1 MHFKNN
7 IIKAIT
13 LIVIALI
20 CSSFKIS
27 YWEFD
32 KDSRVT
38 VYNSISNIFNSEKF
52 NLKAID
58 DVFYSISE
66 HDSILGYLAVTDA
79 PSKFHRFDYYIIFN
93 NDAEILVNDSHGDMQ
108 NLNHQELDPRVI
120 YIQGNKKPYGMVQGL
135 DNSYDA
141 AIFIGYH
148 ARAGTPK
155 GFLAHTGSGAVKE
168 LRLNGQEVGEGGLNT
183 YFSGEMNVPVIL
195 ASGDDIFTKQFGKL
209 VDCELVITKHAVT
222 AQVARLKH
230 GTIVEKEL
238 FDATTQALKTIGNKK
253 SIKLKNPVEI
263 KLKFSSPS
271 HAEVL
276 QAIPGME
283 WINGYTVKY
292 EAKNMVEAYALIRLM
307 YKYVK
312 P

>member
-1 MHFKNN
+1 MNRLNILFYIFFNSIIFASSPLKIFISVDMEGIGGIGTAEMTRSNGKDYHLGRELMTAEVNTVVSA
-7 IIKAIT
+7 IIK
-13 LIVIALI
+13 
-20 CSSFKIS
+20 
-27 YWEFD
+27 
-32 KDSRVT
+32 
-38 VYNSISNIFNSEKF
+38 
-52 NLKAID
+52 
-58 DVFYSISE
+58 
-66 HDSILGYLAVTDA
+66 
-79 PSKFHRFDYYIIFN
+79 FN
-93 NDAEILVNDSHGDMQ
+93 NEAEILVNDSHGDMQ
-108 NLNHQELDPRVI
+108 NLNHQDLDPRVL
-120 YIQGNKKPYGMVQGL
+120 YIQGNKKPYGMVEGL

-148 ARAGTPK
+148 ARAGTAK
-155 GFLAHTGSGAVKE
+155 GFLAHTGSGAVKG
-168 LRLNGQEVGEGGLNT
+168 LWLNGQEVGEGGLNT

-195 ASGDDIFTKQFGKL
+195 ASGDDIFTKQFSKL
-209 VDCELVITKHAVT
+209 VNCELVITKHAVT

-230 GTIVEKEL
+230 GTVVKREL
-238 FDATTQALKTIGNKK
+238 FNATTRALKTIGNKK
-253 SIKLKNPVEI
+253 PVKFKNPIEI

-292 EAKNMVEAYALIRLM
+292 KAKNMVEAYALIRLM